1 MSLAWVP
8 NICEMFTRSGKK
20 KINNFLNSPKRLTL
34 PNKFTKV
41 RKIHFSRVFRKKEKS
56 SIGHIL
62 LEKSKFPSVATTWNW
77 CLTQR
82 PLRLGQYA
90 SEADQFLVWLPASLD
105 PEKRKTQPKGR
116 CQCPTTGMIK
126 ILCAWVSF
134 SFQEH
139 ATQTANGSELF
150 SYLTSLH
157 TTIILLSIFS
167 HKRRLVWKSW
177 RDQYPSIRTSTSCFR
192 PN

>member
-105 PEKRKTQPKGR
+105 PLLKTYQMD
-116 CQCPTTGMIK
+116 Q
-126 ILCAWVSF
+126 
-134 SFQEH
+134 
-139 ATQTANGSELF
+139 
-150 SYLTSLH
+150 TSLKLEKGW
-157 TTIILLSIFS
+157 ILHFAHCVVHSLNDSVFSSISQIVFLSS
-167 HKRRLVWKSW
+167 HS
-177 RDQYPSIRTSTSCFR
+177 PTSNASCK
-192 PN
+192 